1 MRTLKDIEKELKIS
15 PATLNNWVKLGV
27 IQIRNSNDYLSES
40 EFQEILLKI
49 KNSGK
54 LTQRTNRTQ
63 KQTLTDSSVL
73 NNHSAKAVLN
83 NIIVITK
90 NKENPDSIACAI
102 CLILLENKKLIA
114 CNLIKNKLGIF
125 CSNKTFQNFLNDWYN
140 QDKNNISRLYR
151 VFKSINFPENVIDFA
166 GYIYES
172 IRSVA
177 DKSQSG
183 AYFTPSCI
191 TKGFNIPP
199 DKYVIDPCSGTGS
212 LILNSVAK
220 NHDPKKILLRDIDQ
234 TALKIAKV
242 NFALFFGSCDK
253 LINTE
258 LVDITNPD
266 TKIPDY
272 CNYIITNPPYGLK
285 LNYGQKL
292 KLIKSYPEIKSAES
306 FSISLLKGIKNLKH
320 NTKLIYILPESILY
334 VKQHYNI
341 RKLIFSGNHKVKI
354 YFFGQVFK
362 GVMSRIIRLEISYG
376 KQSITLVNDSETIE
390 LEKDFLEKNEYR
402 PPKISNF
409 EELIKIKTI
418 LKTPSFNLKNKCEFG
433 LGIVTGNNNKVLSR
447 YPKDSDF
454 ITIYTGKE
462 LKKFVFHDAKYYFKF
477 NPEILQQ
484 CCKSEKYTQK
494 KICYKF
500 ISDKIITAYD
510 EKGRYLLNSINFF
523 ILNDD
528 NIPPK
533 ALSAFLN
540 SEIVS
545 FIFKTLFN
553 SQKVLFH
560 HLEQIPIPLKFYEYI
575 NELENLY
582 DKISVGNKTL
592 IDELNKLCEKL
603 YTNQNV

>member
-1 MRTLKDIEKELKIS
+1 MKTLKDIEKKFRIS
-15 PATLNNWVKLGV
+15 SATLNNWIKLG
-27 IQIRNSNDYLSES
+27 IIKIENSNKNLSES
-40 EFQEILLKI
+40 EFQNIVKKI
-49 KNSGK
+49 KISGK
-54 LTQRTNRTQ
+54 LSQRTNRIQ
-63 KQTLTDSSVL
+63 KNTKTYSSITISKDWKKFL
-73 NNHSAKAVLN
+73 NK
-83 NIIVITK
+83 VIQFTK
-90 NKENPDSIACAI
+90 NKYNPELIACAI
-102 CLILLENKKLIA
+102 CLVLLENK
-114 CNLIKNKLGIF
+114 NLIECSFIKKKFIITSSNNIF
-125 CSNKTFQNFLNDWYN
+125 SKFLKKWTNTNPQNVYNLYN
-140 QDKNNISRLYR
+140 QLKKIKIPENNIDL
-151 VFKSINFPENVIDFA
+151 A
-166 GYIYES
+166 GYVYES
-172 IRSVA
+172 IRSVSE
-177 DKSQSG
+177 KSQMG
-183 AYFTPSCI
+183 AYFTPDFLI
-191 TKGFNIPP
+191 KDIKIPP
-199 DKYVIDPCSGTGS
+199 DKFVIDPCSGTGS
-212 LILNSVAK
+212 LILNIVRK
-220 NHDPKKILLRDIDQ
+220 KHDPQKILLRDIDH

-272 CNYIITNPPYGLK
+272 FNYIITNPPYGLK
-285 LNYGQKL
+285 LNYGEKR

-306 FSISLLKGIKNLKH
+306 FSISLLKGIKNLKP

-341 RKLIFSGNHKVKI
+341 RKLIFSEKHRVKI
-354 YFFGQVFK
+354 YYFGQVFK
-362 GVMSRIIRLEISYG
+362 GVMSRIIRLEISHG
-376 KQSITLVNDSETIE
+376 KQSITFVNDSETIK
-390 LEKDFLEKNEYR
+390 LEKDFLEKNEFR

-409 EELIKIKTI
+409 EELEKIKNI
-418 LKTPSFNLKNKCEFG
+418 LKTPAFYLKNKCEFG
-433 LGIVTGNNNKVLSR
+433 LGIVTGNNNEILKSFKTDENYL
-447 YPKDSDF
+447 P
-454 ITIYTGKE
+454 IYTGKE
-462 LKKFVFHDAKYYFKF
+462 LKKFVFHDAKFYLKF

-484 CCKSEKYTQK
+484 CCKSEKYAQK

-510 EKGRYLLNSINFF
+510 DKGRLLLNSINFF

-528 NIPPK
+528 KIPPK

-560 HLEQIPIPLKFYEYI
+560 HLEQIPIPNKFYNHT
-575 NELENLY
+575 NELEHLY
-582 DKISVGNKTL
+582 NRISAGDKTL